1 MSGTGGRVRTIFL
14 AMLAL
19 ALVGMSC
26 GGDEGSRGAEPSVG
40 TTAPGTVDRTS
51 AYGGGV
57 TDLERAVA
65 PEDEG
70 ETEILVTAGDASL
83 PEGCRPR
90 EVAGLVLD
98 FFDAF
103 NAGDRERLSRLFFV
117 AEGPSPP
124 DFSSAGYYPWSWYL
138 VSEAGAGGH
147 IDRGFVTYDEGEL
160 LDYFA
165 RRHAHGER
173 LGLLKVGVTGPG
185 LLGEEG
191 NVGIVYAL
199 TREADDLGTSL
210 GGPDRVAFG
219 KGGINCGRRQIF
231 AWSIEMR
238 TGEQRD
244 ARDAADWLCKDSPRW
259 RPGKNVVACA

>member
-1 MSGTGGRVRTIFL
+1 MRTIFL

-19 ALVGMSC
+19 ALLSLGC
-26 GGDEGSRGAEPSVG
+26 GGDESTGEAERNFGKTGPVAEEKRETSGSGGGLTRPEDG
-40 TTAPGTVDRTS
+40 DRTE
-51 AYGGGV
+51 V
-57 TDLERAVA
+57 
-65 PEDEG
+65 
-70 ETEILVTAGDASL
+70 LVTAGDASL

-90 EVAGLVLD
+90 EIAGLVLD

-103 NAGDRERLSRLFFV
+103 NAGDQERLSRLFFV

-124 DFSSAGYYPWSWYL
+124 DFSSEGYYPWSWYL
-138 VSEAGAGGH
+138 VSEAGAGGR

-165 RRHAHGER
+165 RRHEHGER

-185 LLGEEG
+185 LLGEED

-199 TREADDLGTSL
+199 TREADDLGAKL

-231 AWSIEMR
+231 SWSIEMR

-244 ARDAADWLCKDSPRW
+244 VRDAADWLCKDAPSW
-259 RPGKNVVACA
+259 KPGKNVVACA